1 MFRIFV
7 AAAFILVRIFLV
19 YAVST
24 NTSVAPSCTSKP
36 APIRF
41 AIYVPL
47 AVDLGRFIFLA
58 AIEAYIYISN
68 ITDIKPESIRDFLL
82 QH

>member
-7 AAAFILVRIFLV
+7 AAAFVLVIIWLV
-19 YAVST
+19 YAVVA

-47 AVDLGRFIFLA
+47 AVNLRRFIFLA
-58 AIEAYIYISN
+58 VIEAYISN
-68 ITDIKPESIRDFLL
+68 ITDVKPESIRDFLL

>member
-7 AAAFILVRIFLV
+7 AAAFVLVSIWLV
-19 YAVST
+19 YAVVA

-47 AVDLGRFIFLA
+47 AVNLRRFIFLA
-58 AIEAYIYISN
+58 AIEAYISN
-68 ITDIKPESIRDFLL
+68 IADVKPESIIDFLQ